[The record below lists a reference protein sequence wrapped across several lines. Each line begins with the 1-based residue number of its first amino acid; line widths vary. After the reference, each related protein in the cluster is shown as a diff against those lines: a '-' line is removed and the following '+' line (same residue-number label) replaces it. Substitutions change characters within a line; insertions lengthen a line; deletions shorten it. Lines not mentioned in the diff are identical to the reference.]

1 MTATRSHD
9 PTRLPDRALVSD
21 PAPVPEPTR
30 SRTAVAP
37 QVTPERP
44 HRILTPISMIGL
56 TVGWSSVL
64 AVTAGHA
71 TLSTHLPTAALT
83 AVLAA
88 IVAVIILCAFGVV
101 AQAERLAD
109 RLGDPY
115 GTLVL
120 TLSVVIVEVILISAV
135 MFAPGGDRSAAR
147 DSVMAVSMII
157 LDLVIGAAMVI
168 AALVA
173 RRRHRDAQQ
182 ANRRGVATYLSLI
195 AVLATMGLAL
205 PRVIG
210 AHGTLSTPAAV
221 AVAVVTIG
229 LYTAFLVHQ
238 LGSGRS
244 DFQEVDHAAPRRRGS
259 VYPSRADGSVR
270 SVLLGH
276 RREIALRAVVL
287 MLLILPIVALSHT
300 MATLLHDA
308 LDRVGA
314 PVALS
319 GVLIAMIVFL
329 PEAITTLRSSAA
341 GQMQRVSN
349 LCHGALLSTLGL
361 TIPAV
366 LAVGLITDQTVVL
379 GESTVNLAF
388 LAATVLISAITFS
401 RAQVTAWAGFAHLV
415 VFTAYA
421 VTLFT

>member
-9 PTRLPDRALVSD
+9 PTRLPDRAQTS
-21 PAPVPEPTR
+21 ETTR
-30 SRTAVAP
+30 SRTGQAP
-37 QVTPERP
+37 QVTPEKP
-44 HRILTPISMIGL
+44 HRVLTPMSVTGL
-56 TVGWSSVL
+56 TLGWSSVL
-64 AVTAGHA
+64 AVTADHES
-71 TLSTHLPTAALT
+71 LSRHLPTAALT
-83 AVLAA
+83 AALAA

-135 MFAPGGDRSAAR
+135 MFAPGGDLTAAR

-157 LDLVIGAAMVI
+157 LDLVIGAAMVV
-168 AALVA
+168 AAVSA

-205 PRVIG
+205 PRMIG
-210 AHGTLSTPAAV
+210 VHGTLSTPAAV

-244 DFQEVDHAAPRRRGS
+244 DFQEVDRAAPRRRGW

-276 RREIALRAVVL
+276 RREIASRAVVL
-287 MLLILPIVALSHT
+287 ALLILPIVALSHT

-366 LAVGLITDQTVVL
+366 LIVGLLTGQPVVL
-379 GESTVNLAF
+379 GETPVNLAF
-388 LAATVLISAITFS
+388 LAVTLVISAVTFS
-401 RAQVTAWAGFAHLV
+401 RSRVTVWAGLGHLV